1 MTSIKI
7 HGEIIT
13 PQKEKTITNQEK
25 HISPKTKKY
34 IIKKLMKGENRE
46 DKMFKNVK
54 LTLEDAKN
62 LFK

>member
-1 MTSIKI
+1 MKNIKI
-7 HGEIIT
+7 HEEIIT

-25 HISPKTKKY
+25 HISLKTKKY
-34 IIKKLMKGENRE
+34 IIKKLMKGENKK